1 MQSLHVLL
9 SSKAFGGFR
18 VVVRTLTQTTNLKE
32 NAAPKKTEGEFPLNP
47 LESGF
52 QSKGF
57 GSNVSLCASRHK
69 PNSHS

>member
-1 MQSLHVLL
+1 MHSLDVLL
-9 SSKAFGGFR
+9 ISKAFGGFR
-18 VVVRTLTQTTNLKE
+18 VVIRTLIQTTNLKE
-32 NAAPKKTEGEFPLNP
+32 NSALKKTEGEFPLNP